1 MNAVLSAENLGLSY
15 PGRGL
20 LKQRSAPP
28 ALQDVSLSIAMG
40 DSIGLVGGSGAGK
53 STLLRILLALE
64 KPDAGTVTFNDAPV
78 VPGPAP
84 SLRWYRRAVQ
94 YIPQNPAASLD
105 PGMNV
110 ERLLLEPLRQLRIDG
125 DHRRMI
131 LDALQ
136 RVDLD
141 PGMLTRRPRELSG
154 GQKQRVAI
162 ARALVPAPIFLLA
175 DEPVSGLDL
184 PLRNTVLALI
194 EQLVHRDG
202 LGLLFVS
209 HDLAAVARLCSQTL
223 VLSGGRIVEQGST
236 AAVYA
241 KPQTVEAKELV
252 TAAALIH
259 RFLPAPLP
267 APRP

>member
-1 MNAVLSAENLGLSY
+1 MNAVLSADKLGLRY

-20 LKQRSAPP
+20 LKQRSARA
-28 ALQDVSLSIAMG
+28 ALRDVSLSIAAG
-40 DSIGLVGGSGAGK
+40 DSIGLVGASGAGK

-64 KPDAGTVTFNDAPV
+64 KPDAGTVAFNGSPV
-78 VPGPAP
+78 VPGPAS

-94 YIPQNPAASLD
+94 YIPQNPSASLD
-105 PGMNV
+105 PAMSV

-125 DHRRMI
+125 DHRGMI
-131 LDALQ
+131 VDALQ

-141 PGMLTRRPRELSG
+141 PGMLMRRPRELSG

-162 ARALVPAPIFLLA
+162 ARALVPAPSILLA

-184 PLRNTVLALI
+184 PLRNTVLELM

-209 HDLAAVARLCSQTL
+209 HDLAAVARLCPQTL
-223 VLSGGRIVEQGST
+223 VLSGGRVVEQGPT

-241 KPQTVEAKELV
+241 NPRTREAKELV
-252 TAAALIH
+252 TAI
-259 RFLPAPLP
+259 
-267 APRP
+267 PRLNLYKGKERP

>member
-1 MNAVLSAENLGLSY
+1 MNAVLSADNLGLSY

-20 LKQRSAPP
+20 LKTRSSRTV
-28 ALQDVSLSIAMG
+28 LQDVSLSIATG
-40 DSIGLVGGSGAGK
+40 RSIGLVGGSGAGK

-64 KPDAGTVTFNDAPV
+64 KPNAGNVTFNNTPV
-78 VPGPAP
+78 VPGSAS

-94 YIPQNPAASLD
+94 YIPQNPAASLA

-125 DHRRMI
+125 DHRGMI
-131 LDALQ
+131 LNALQ

-141 PGMLTRRPRELSG
+141 PRMLARRSRELSG

-162 ARALVPAPIFLLA
+162 ARALVPAPSILLA

-184 PLRNTVLALI
+184 PLRNTVLDLM
-194 EQLVHRDG
+194 EQLVQGDG

-209 HDLAAVARLCSQTL
+209 HDLSAVARLCSETL
-223 VLSGGRIVEQGST
+223 VLSGGRIVERGPT
-236 AAVYA
+236 AAVYGN
-241 KPQTVEAKELV
+241 PRTPEAKELV
-252 TAAALIH
+252 TSI
-259 RFLPAPLP
+259 
-267 APRP
+267 PRLRRNQDKDQP